1 MTKARFYPHASV
13 SAVCGVFL
21 ALVLLALLGSP
32 AAAHHVMDNQ
42 LPATFLQGLLSGL
55 GHPVIG
61 LDHLA
66 AIIAIGCIA
75 ATQPRGAMLAV
86 GFVMAMLSGVTIHLG
101 QATISGAEL
110 LVALSVVL
118 LGIAMLRLR
127 PVARGLALLL
137 FALAGFVHGYA
148 LGESI
153 VGAEPAPL
161 YAYLAGLAIIQS
173 AITFAAMTLTR
184 WLLARP
190 SFEPVR
196 LRLVGAGIAGFGFA
210 LLMSQLGA

>member
-1 MTKARFYPHASV
+1 MRMV
-13 SAVCGVFL
+13 LRMSAGS
-21 ALVLLALLGSP
+21 LLGFVAAALLIEP
-32 AAAHHVMDNQ
+32 AAAHHVMGNQ

-66 AIIAIGCIA
+66 AIIAVGCIA
-75 ATQPRGAMLAV
+75 ATQPRGAMLALS
-86 GFVMAMLSGVTIHLG
+86 FVLAMILGTGVHLTEVNIPAG
-101 QATISGAEL
+101 EIP
-110 LVALSVVL
+110 VALSVVV
-118 LGIAMLRLR
+118 LGIVRLLTP
-127 PVARGLALLL
+127 PVSRMVVLGL
-137 FALAGFVHGYA
+137 FALAGFFHGYA

-173 AITFAAMTLTR
+173 AIALAAMTLTQ

-190 SFEPVR
+190 SFEPVK

-210 LLMSQLGA
+210 LLVQQFGA

>member
-1 MTKARFYPHASV
+1 MRGV
-13 SAVCGVFL
+13 QGLSAGSSLFGVAVATLFIE
-21 ALVLLALLGSP
+21 P

-42 LPATFLQGLLSGL
+42 LPATLVQGLLSGF

-66 AIIAIGCIA
+66 AIIAVGCIA
-75 ATQPRGAMLAV
+75 ATQSRGAMLALN
-86 GFVMAMLSGVTIHLG
+86 FVLAMILG
-101 QATISGAEL
+101 TAVHITEANIPAGEI
-110 LVALSVVL
+110 LVALSVVV
-118 LGIAMLRLR
+118 LGIVMLRTP
-127 PVARGLALLL
+127 PVSRIVALGL
-137 FALAGFVHGYA
+137 FALAGFFHGYA

-173 AITFAAMTLTR
+173 AIALAAMAVTR

-196 LRLVGAGIAGFGFA
+196 LRLAGAAIAGFGFA
-210 LLMSQLGA
+210 LLAQQLGA

>member
-1 MTKARFYPHASV
+1 MRNIQRL
-13 SAVCGVFL
+13 SAGSIVGL
-21 ALVLLALLGSP
+21 AVAALWIEP

-66 AIIAIGCIA
+66 AVIAVGCIA
-75 ATQPRGAMLAV
+75 APQPRGAMLAM
-86 GFVMAMLSGVTIHLG
+86 GFVLAMIFGTAVHITE
-101 QATISGAEL
+101 ATIPAGEI
-110 LVALSVVL
+110 LVALSVVVLGVML
-118 LGIAMLRLR
+118 LRTP
-127 PVARGLALLL
+127 PVPRMAALGL
-137 FALAGFVHGYA
+137 FALAGFFHGYA

-173 AITFAAMTLTR
+173 AIALAAMVATR
-184 WLLARP
+184 RLIGRP
-190 SFEPVR
+190 SFEPVA
-196 LRLVGAGIAGFGFA
+196 LRLVGAGITGFGFA
-210 LLMSQLGA
+210 LLVQQLGA